1 MRTTDSAYDTR
12 TGDSITVLMTALR
25 ESGREVESH
34 VNGAVTVDGET
45 INSEDFD
52 RAAMAWDGTDDG
64 LEDLG
69 F

>member
-1 MRTTDSAYDTR
+1 MRNCDSAYDAR
-12 TGDSITVLMTALR
+12 TGGAITSLLDALR
-25 ESGREVESH
+25 EAGHEAEGH

-45 INSEDFD
+45 IDSEDFD
-52 RAAMAWDGTDDG
+52 RAAMAWDGTEDG